1 MIEDRKYRQQLIEAY
16 LDAETTVEQE
26 TALAQ
31 WFAAHT
37 PDADEAAAAAL
48 ILADYPQAAILSDE
62 GVKEFDNAVAHS
74 RRAPARRI
82 WLAAASLAAA
92 VALFF
97 ILRPALHGAQPE
109 FTPMEIAQ
117 NINTIMS
124 LDAEEIES
132 ILAEPKGAKVILTA
146 KMKDGSSSTFV
157 MSRDLE
163 DGSTLITA
171 QNKTNKRK

>member
-1 MIEDRKYRQQLIEAY
+1 MIEDRKYRQQLIETY

-26 TALAQ
+26 IALAQ
-31 WFAAHT
+31 WFATHT

-48 ILADYPQAAILSDE
+48 ILADHPQAAILSGE
-62 GVKEFDNAVAHS
+62 GAREFDNAVS
-74 RRAPARRI
+74 RARSVKTLRI
-82 WLAAASLAAA
+82 WLAAASVAAA

-97 ILRPALHGAQPE
+97 ILRPALRGAQPE

-117 NINTIMS
+117 NINTIMN
-124 LDAEEIES
+124 LDSEEIEA

-157 MSRDLE
+157 MSRDQE
-163 DGSTLITA
+163 DGSTMITA
-171 QNKTNKRK
+171 QNKSNKRK